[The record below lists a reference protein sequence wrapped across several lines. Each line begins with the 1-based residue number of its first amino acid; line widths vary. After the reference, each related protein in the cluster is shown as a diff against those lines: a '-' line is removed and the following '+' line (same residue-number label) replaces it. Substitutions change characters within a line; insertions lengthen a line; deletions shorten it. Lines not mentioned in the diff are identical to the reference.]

1 VSIGEALA
9 DAREQAGLSV
19 LQVSERTRI
28 RPSIIR
34 NIEADD
40 YSECG
45 GDFYARGDIRSIAEV
60 VGTDPMPLI
69 QEYDRAYRA
78 PGPAAATSLDELM
91 RLSAHPERP
100 RGPRHPRHPGHPGR
114 PGRPGRLVVLGLALV
129 VLAGVG
135 GFFLWGYHPGTG
147 RKASVAADNQA
158 SASQAA
164 SGQAGSPAAASSAPA
179 SAAPSP
185 PASAPAPSSPPAAH
199 PRPRMMGPVRAA
211 AFRPQGGHGDNPQNA
226 HLAID
231 GRPATAWRTDWYTT
245 PRFGNLYRGTGLLL
259 DMGRKVTITG
269 VRVLLGPAAGARFQI
284 RVGPRPRLAGLRP
297 VARSAGHGG
306 IVYLKVGSRPT
317 GRYVLVWFTR
327 LPPNAAGN
335 FQVAVRGVRVRGYR

>member
-1 VSIGEALA
+1 MRIGETLA

-60 VGTDPMPLI
+60 VGADPMPLI

-78 PGPAAATSLDELM
+78 AGPVSATSLDELL
-91 RLSAHPERP
+91 RNTSKPERP
-100 RGPRHPRHPGHPGR
+100 RRS
-114 PGRPGRLVVLGLALV
+114 GRLVVLGLALV
-129 VLAGVG
+129 VAAGVA
-135 GFFLWGYHPGTG
+135 GFFLWGYHPGSG
-147 RKASVAADNQA
+147 GSGASAAANSHT

-164 SGQAGSPAAASSAPA
+164 SGHPGSPAAASSAPA

-185 PASAPAPSSPPAAH
+185 SPSAATVTPPPAHPRARAMNPASATAF
-199 PRPRMMGPVRAA
+199 GPYGTGR
-211 AFRPQGGHGDNPQNA
+211 GDNPQNA

-231 GRPATAWRTDWYTT
+231 GRPRTAWQTDWYTT
-245 PRFGNLYRGTGLLL
+245 PQFGNLYRGTGLLL
-259 DMGRKVTITG
+259 DMGRKVTITA
-269 VRVLLGPAAGARFQI
+269 VRVILGPAAGARFQI
-284 RVGPRPRLAGLRP
+284 RVGPRPQLADLRP
-297 VARSAGHGG
+297 VARSASPGG
-306 IVYLKVGSRPT
+306 MVYLKVGSRPR

-335 FQVAVRGVRVRGYR
+335 FQVAVHGVRVRGYH

>member
-1 VSIGEALA
+1 VRIGETLA

-60 VGTDPMPLI
+60 VGADPMPLI
-69 QEYDRAYRA
+69 QEYDHVHRA
-78 PGPAAATSLDELM
+78 PGPVSATSLDELM
-91 RLSAHPERP
+91 RVSAKPERP
-100 RGPRHPRHPGHPGR
+100 RRS
-114 PGRPGRLVVLGLALV
+114 GRLVVLALALV
-129 VLAGVG
+129 VAAGVA
-135 GFFLWGYHPGTG
+135 GFFLWGYHPGSG
-147 RKASVAADNQA
+147 SGASVGANSHA

-164 SGQAGSPAAASSAPA
+164 SGQPGSPAAASSAPA

-185 PASAPAPSSPPAAH
+185 SPSAATPAPAPA
-199 PRPRMMGPVRAA
+199 RPRARALKPARAA
-211 AFRPQGGHGDNPQNA
+211 AFGPYGTGRGDNPQNA

-231 GRPATAWRTDWYTT
+231 GRPRTAWQTDWYTT
-245 PRFGNLYRGTGLLL
+245 PQFGNLYRGTGLLL
-259 DMGRKVTITG
+259 DMGRKVTITA
-269 VRVLLGPAAGARFQI
+269 VRVLLGPAAGAHFQI
-284 RVGPRPRLAGLRP
+284 RVGPRPQLANLRP
-297 VARSAGHGG
+297 VARSAGPGG
-306 IVYLKVGSRPT
+306 MVNLKLGSRPR

-327 LPPNAAGN
+327 LPPNAAGH
-335 FQVAVRGVRVRGYR
+335 FQVAVHGVRVRGWR

>member
-1 VSIGEALA
+1 MRIGEILA

-19 LQVSERTRI
+19 LQVSEQTRI

-60 VGTDPMPLI
+60 VGADPMPLI

-78 PGPAAATSLDELM
+78 PGPVSATSLDELM
-91 RLSAHPERP
+91 RVSAKPERP
-100 RGPRHPRHPGHPGR
+100 RRS
-114 PGRPGRLVVLGLALV
+114 GRLVVLGLALV
-129 VLAGVG
+129 VAAGVA
-135 GFFLWGYHPGTG
+135 GFFLWGYHPGSG
-147 RKASVAADNQA
+147 RTASVAANSHT

-164 SGQAGSPAAASSAPA
+164 SGHPGSPAAASSAPA

-185 PASAPAPSSPPAAH
+185 SPSAPASPPPPAH
-199 PRPRMMGPVRAA
+199 PHVHMMTLASATAFGPS
-211 AFRPQGGHGDNPQNA
+211 GGGRGDNPQNA

-231 GRPATAWRTDWYTT
+231 GRPRTAWRTDWYTT
-245 PRFGNLYRGTGLLL
+245 PQFGNLYRGTGLLL
-259 DMGRKVTITG
+259 DMGRKVTITA
-269 VRVLLGPAAGARFQI
+269 VRVLLGPAAGAHFAI
-284 RVGPRPRLAGLRP
+284 RVGPRPRLASLRP
-297 VARSAGHGG
+297 VSRSAGPGG
-306 IVYLKVGSRPT
+306 MVNLKLGSRPR

-335 FQVAVRGVRVRGYR
+335 FQVAVHGVRVRGLR

>member
-1 VSIGEALA
+1 VRIGETLA

-69 QEYDRAYRA
+69 QEYDQTYRA
-78 PGPAAATSLDELM
+78 AGPVSATSLDELLRTTSM
-91 RLSAHPERP
+91 PERP
-100 RGPRHPRHPGHPGR
+100 RRS
-114 PGRPGRLVVLGLALV
+114 GRLVVLGLALV
-129 VLAGVG
+129 VAAGVA
-135 GFFLWGYHPGTG
+135 GFFLWGYHPGSG
-147 RKASVAADNQA
+147 GSGAPVAANSHA
-158 SASQAA
+158 SAGQAA
-164 SGQAGSPAAASSAPA
+164 SGHPGSPAAASSAPA

-185 PASAPAPSSPPAAH
+185 SPSAATPTAPPAHPRARPMTPASATAFG
-199 PRPRMMGPVRAA
+199 RYGPGR
-211 AFRPQGGHGDNPQNA
+211 GDNPQNA

-231 GRPATAWRTDWYTT
+231 GRPRTAWQTDWYTT
-245 PRFGNLYRGTGLLL
+245 PHFGNLYRGTGLLL

-269 VRVLLGPAAGARFQI
+269 VRVLLGPAAGAHFAI
-284 RVGPRPRLAGLRP
+284 RVGPRPQLADLRP
-297 VARSAGHGG
+297 IARSAGPGG
-306 IVYLKVGSRPT
+306 MVYLKVGSRPR
-317 GRYVLVWFTR
+317 GRYVLVWFTS

-335 FQVAVRGVRVRGYR
+335 FQVAVHGVRVRGFH